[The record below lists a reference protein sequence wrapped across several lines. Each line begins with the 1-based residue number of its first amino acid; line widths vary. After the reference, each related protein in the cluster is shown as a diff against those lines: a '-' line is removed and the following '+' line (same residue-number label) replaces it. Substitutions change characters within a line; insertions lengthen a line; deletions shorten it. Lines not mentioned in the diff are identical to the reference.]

1 MNLSPIS
8 IKKSA
13 VWLPKQFETA
23 EQIAEASGLPANVV
37 SEKMGIHRKFRAPL
51 ETQPSEM
58 AVQAARQVLEG
69 IDPDSVDALIWTGS
83 EYKDHIVWSAGI
95 FVQKQLGLKNAWA
108 VDIGAR
114 CSTNVVSLMMA
125 KSLMQTN
132 PKLKRVLLCGG
143 HKTGDLVNYKDPKS
157 RFLYN
162 LADGGSA
169 MLLEKGEGNRILESS
184 IITDGDFSL
193 DVIVPAGGTRQRIR
207 DGVKL
212 EDTYLQVPNV
222 ESMRIR
228 LEKKSLPNFL
238 SVIRGAAEASK
249 PHQPIDYLGILHM
262 KKSIHDEILNQIELK
277 QEQSVYL
284 QDYGHFGAPDQV
296 LSIGLAERRKLL
308 KPGAHV
314 VLASAGI
321 GYTWSAISVE
331 WNEPCF
337 IQSSLDSFEPA
348 PRT

>member
-1 MNLSPIS
+1 MKFDDIS
-8 IKKSA
+8 IKRAA
-13 VWLPKQFETA
+13 VWLPETFESA
-23 EQIAEASGLPANVV
+23 QEIANQSGLPPEVV
-37 SEKMGIHRKFRAPL
+37 EKKMGITQKCRASL

-58 AVQAARQVLEG
+58 AVKAAQAVLKD
-69 IDPDSVDALIWTGS
+69 IDPLSVDALIWTGS

-95 FVQKQLGLKNAWA
+95 YVQKQLGLTNAWA

-114 CSTNVVSLMMA
+114 CSTNVVGLQMA

-169 MLLEKGEGNRILESS
+169 MLLEKGDGNRILNSS

-193 DVIVPAGGTRQRIR
+193 DVIVPAGGTKLRNR
-207 DGVKL
+207 DGVTK

-222 ESMRIR
+222 DSMRIR
-228 LEKKSLPNFL
+228 LERKSLPNFL
-238 SVIRGAAEASK
+238 SVIRTAAEDSM
-249 PHQPIDYLGILHM
+249 PHRPVDYLALLHM
-262 KKSIHDEILNQIELK
+262 KKSIHDEIVSQLELNES
-277 QEQSVYL
+277 QSIYL
-284 QDYGHFGAPDQV
+284 HKYGHFGAPDQV
-296 LSIGLAERRKLL
+296 LSLGLAERRGLL
-308 KPGAHV
+308 TPGAHV

-337 IQSSLDSFEPA
+337 VQSTVDSVEKDN
-348 PRT
+348 